1 MRTHDVYLSSSY
13 MVKGLAPELANLTL
27 DGTIQ
32 GFDFAAD
39 VVGEKKVIQCIP
51 IDLQQLTIQLYVI
64 TIHADWLGAG
74 VHFCTNPHV
83 FDLIIVSTCQS
94 VVELFLESDGQISAF
109 VALCFG
115 ICDVVGESFMADVSR
130 IHELLR
136 ECVIGG

>member
-13 MVKGLAPELANLTL
+13 TVKGLVPELGDLAL

-32 GFDFAAD
+32 GFDFATD
-39 VVGEKKVIQCIP
+39 VVGEEKVIQGIP
-51 IDLQQLTIQLYVI
+51 IDLQKLTIQLHVV
-64 TIHADWLGAG
+64 TVHADWLGAG
-74 VHFCTNPHV
+74 IHFRANAHIP
-83 FDLIIVSTCQS
+83 DLILVSTIQS
-94 VVELFLESDGQISAF
+94 IVELFLESDGQISAF